1 MNEKI
6 LADRYRLVE
15 QIGMG
20 GMAIVYRAIDQRTG
34 HSVAVKLLKPEFNRD
49 AEFVSRFQ
57 REAEAASKMTHHNIV
72 NLLDVGMDGENRYL
86 IMEYVQGQTLKEVIR
101 QKGRIAPAV
110 AVQITIRILSALQH
124 AHQNGII
131 HRDIKPQNILVHA
144 DGHIKVAD
152 FGIAR
157 MANSSTLT
165 RGDSVMGSV
174 HYFSPEQ
181 ASGQA
186 TDVTS
191 DIYSVGV
198 TLYEMLTGRVPFDG
212 DTQVAIA
219 MQHLHNQPAPIQTIA
234 PDVPPAICHVV
245 AMAMEKNPKY
255 RYQSAREMAA
265 ELRMAIE
272 GRTGEMQP
280 RLVNV
285 APAGQQTAYPAQPR
299 MEVDPFGPR
308 TRRRPGQRPK
318 HDVRWWLVT
327 AIVALVV
334 TYGLYVGSMAIYEKV
349 VNSTVVEDYVGMEVT
364 AAQRAVARD
373 GLKAE
378 VVEINHPTIS
388 AGTVILQA
396 PVDGITLRKGD
407 AVVLTISK
415 GPATQTMPYFLN
427 MPLTDAITT
436 AQAYGLTLTVVERVV
451 SPTVKADFIL
461 SQVPEAGTECNS
473 GDIVQVTV
481 SGGLVYVPDLS
492 GKSLNEARETIAG
505 LGLSLNANIAYV
517 ETEDASLHSSI
528 AFQSPAADTAVI
540 QGTSVS
546 LSLYRVPAL
555 LHRAKV
561 ILDLPQSEGL
571 TSVRVTISD
580 GDWEYTVYK
589 ADFPANAS
597 RRPEVEL
604 VAQEAGTYTYRV
616 YFNEKFAYQQQVEMP

>member
-1 MNEKI
+1 V
-6 LADRYRLVE
+6 R
-15 QIGMG
+15 
-20 GMAIVYRAIDQRTG
+20 
-34 HSVAVKLLKPEFNRD
+34 S
-49 AEFVSRFQ
+49 
-57 REAEAASKMTHHNIV
+57 
-72 NLLDVGMDGENRYL
+72 
-86 IMEYVQGQTLKEVIR
+86 
-101 QKGRIAPAV
+101 
-110 AVQITIRILSALQH
+110 
-124 AHQNGII
+124 
-131 HRDIKPQNILVHA
+131 
-144 DGHIKVAD
+144 
-152 FGIAR
+152 
-157 MANSSTLT
+157 
-165 RGDSVMGSV
+165 
-174 HYFSPEQ
+174 
-181 ASGQA
+181 
-186 TDVTS
+186 
-191 DIYSVGV
+191 
-198 TLYEMLTGRVPFDG
+198 
-212 DTQVAIA
+212 
-219 MQHLHNQPAPIQTIA
+219 
-234 PDVPPAICHVV
+234 
-245 AMAMEKNPKY
+245 
-255 RYQSAREMAA
+255 
-265 ELRMAIE
+265 
-272 GRTGEMQP
+272 
-280 RLVNV
+280 
-285 APAGQQTAYPAQPR
+285 AQPR
-299 MEVDPFGPR
+299 PEVDPFGPR
-308 TRRRPGQRPK
+308 TRRRVSQRPK

-604 VAQEAGTYTYRV
+604 VAQEAGVYTYRV